1 MPAVPRWSSRLLGVA
16 LIALALLLLAAAVY
30 SFVDPAGAKMADDN
44 DPFGPSSRADAVGP
58 LIVGLAS
65 GALGWLLVRR

>member
-1 MPAVPRWSSRLLGVA
+1 MLGAA
-16 LIALALLLLAAAVY
+16 LMALAILLLAAAVY

-44 DPFGPSSRADAVGP
+44 DPFGPASRADAAGP

-65 GALGWLLVRR
+65 GALGWWLLRRR